1 MARTKP
7 NSIHAWLACA
17 ALAVLACAIVLVPA
31 SHAQQTPHAKKL
43 GERLMCMCGCNQVL
57 VECNH
62 INCPSS
68 APMLKEL
75 DAHIASGE
83 ADDLVVQDFIQEYG
97 VAVLSSPPNSGFTR
111 VAWLL
116 PGIAFAVGLGLVS
129 LIIGR
134 WRHNSLQ
141 RAAVQPARSSVSAE
155 AISRA
160 REKVDRETD
169 I

>member
-1 MARTKP
+1 MAQTNR
-7 NSIHAWLACA
+7 NLMRAWMACGAIVALACA
-17 ALAVLACAIVLVPA
+17 MVIVPV
-31 SHAQQTPHAKKL
+31 SHAQQTVRAKTVGK
-43 GERLMCMCGCNQVL
+43 RLMCMCGCNQVL

-75 DAHIASGE
+75 DTHIASGE

-111 VAWLL
+111 MAWLL
-116 PGIAFAVGLGLVS
+116 PGIAFAVGLALVA

-134 WRHNSLQ
+134 WRHNDLEHAPVP
-141 RAAVQPARSSVSAE
+141 AAKS
-155 AISRA
+155 AISPDAIARA
-160 REKVDRETD
+160 REKVDRETE